1 MLTKFKPNFYKPSIF
16 EITPEF
22 LQLHGIKGIITDLD
36 NTLVEWDRVQATEN
50 VVEWFENMKEHGIQ
64 IAIVS
69 NNNEE
74 RVRAFANP
82 HGILFFHR
90 AKKPSTIQFEKATE
104 SFRLKRGEV
113 CVIGDQLLTD
123 IFGGNRFGA
132 HTILVQPVAS
142 TDGFWT
148 KFNRKIEKMI
158 FYFLRKQGNLTW
170 EEK

>member
-1 MLTKFKPNFYKPSIF
+1 MLKKFSPNSYKQSIF

-22 LQLHGIKGIITDLD
+22 LKSHGIKGIITDLD
-36 NTLVEWDRVQATEN
+36 NTLVEWDRMQATEE
-50 VVEWFENMKEHGIQ
+50 VIEWFENMRKHGIQ

-69 NNNEE
+69 NNNEQ
-74 RVRAFANP
+74 RVGDFANP

-90 AKKPSTIQFEKATE
+90 AKKPSIVQFEKATE
-104 SFRLKRGEV
+104 SFGLKRNEV
-113 CVIGDQLLTD
+113 CMIGDQLLTD
-123 IFGGNRFGA
+123 IFGGNRFGV

-148 KFNRKIEKMI
+148 KFNRQVEKMI
-158 FYFLRKQGNLTW
+158 FYILRKQGKLTW